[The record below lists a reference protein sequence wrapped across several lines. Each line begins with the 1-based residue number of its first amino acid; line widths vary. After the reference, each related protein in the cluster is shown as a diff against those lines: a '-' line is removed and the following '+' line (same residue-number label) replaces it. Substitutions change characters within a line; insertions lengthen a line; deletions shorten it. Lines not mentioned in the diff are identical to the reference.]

1 MICRNCGNEMR
12 EDARFCPHCGAMN
25 APAPE
30 GGLPQGAPSYSSAA
44 PAWEG
49 PEGGGRKKKTGL
61 FIGVGVA
68 VVAVIALVAVFA
80 GGLFSNPKKQVE
92 AAFVKSAA
100 AYAQV
105 EKALNLPDTAQWQRE
120 QNISQYLTL
129 ALKDINSGLI
139 GYDMSALS
147 GLEVLLSASYNG
159 GDRYAAFDLT
169 ANWAEEE
176 LLSLSMT
183 ASDPYLSFNSPQ
195 LTGNTHYGVNTET
208 LGADL
213 AKMTG
218 DDSMKDLSFNLFDLV
233 DMMLER
239 VDQEKLEQDITA
251 ANKTLWEEAQ
261 VKKTGAKTLDL
272 NGTETKTT
280 AFRVT
285 FPQEALEGYADAL
298 VEVMSAM
305 SYYDLYEELYRS
317 MGMPQDQID
326 EIMDAL
332 EELDPYGALADDLK
346 DAIGEAG
353 DLELE
358 VCLSGGYVS
367 ALLYEGEIDGTDL
380 ALALYLGGG
389 EAYVDDLSLEL
400 EVDGVKLT
408 VKSTGDHGGRSG
420 VFTDK
425 TTIKG
430 SLLGLT
436 SLNSDL
442 RYEPHR
448 YDPQKFNDNFSWEL
462 SIPGAGSLEMAGAL
476 DISEVRFDLDLDDVT
491 LKVMGADVC
500 TLSLSYLVEHRA
512 VHGGVPPT
520 FQSLTQ
526 MDQMELMTAALD
538 VQSRAEAWAA
548 EMEELFTSRL
558 PAELLYGMMY

>member
-100 AYAQV
+100 AYVQA

-183 ASDPYLSFNSPQ
+183 ASDPYLWFNSPQ

-213 AKMTG
+213 TAMTG
-218 DDSMKDLSFNLFDLV
+218 DDSMKDVSFNLFDLV
-233 DMMLER
+233 DTVLER

-298 VEVMSAM
+298 VKVMSAM

-332 EELDPYGALADDLK
+332 EELDPYAALADDLK

-353 DLELE
+353 GLELE

-380 ALALYLGGG
+380 SLALYLGGG

-520 FQSLTQ
+520 FQSLTR
-526 MDQMELMTAALD
+526 MDPMELMTAALD

-548 EMEELFTSRL
+548 EMEALFVSRL
-558 PAELLYGMMY
+558 PAELLYGTMY

>member
-1 MICRNCGNEMR
+1 MTCRNCGQEIN
-12 EDARFCPHCGAMN
+12 DASVFCPHCGATQALSPESPRN
-25 APAPE
+25 AAS
-30 GGLPQGAPSYSSAA
+30 GSAA

-49 PEGGGRKKKTGL
+49 PEGGGNRKKTGL
-61 FIGVGVA
+61 FIGIGAA

-100 AYAQV
+100 AYTQAWN
-105 EKALNLPDTAQWQRE
+105 KLDLPDTAQWQRDQE
-120 QNISQYLTL
+120 ITQSI
-129 ALKDINSGLI
+129 ALELKSINSSLV

-147 GLEVLLSASYNG
+147 GLKLGMSASYNG
-159 GDRYAAFDLT
+159 PDRYASLQLMAG
-169 ANWAEEE
+169 WAEDD

-183 ASDPYLSFNSPQ
+183 ASDAYLCLNSPQ
-195 LTGNTHYGVNTET
+195 LTGDAHYGADTET

-213 AKMTG
+213 AKLTG

-233 DMMLER
+233 DTVLEK
-239 VDQEKLEQDITA
+239 VDQEKLEQDMKA
-251 ANKTLWEEAQ
+251 ANKALWEQAQ

-272 NGTETKTT
+272 NGTEAKT
-280 AFRVT
+280 AAYRVT
-285 FPQEALEGYADAL
+285 FPQEALEDYADAL
-298 VEVMSAM
+298 AEVISAM
-305 SYYDLYEELYRS
+305 NSYDLYKELYRS

-326 EIMDAL
+326 EIIGAL
-332 EELDPYGALADDLK
+332 EELDPYGALADNLK

-353 DLELE
+353 GLELE
-358 VCLSGGYVS
+358 VCLSGGYLS

-380 ALALYLGGG
+380 SLALYLGGG

-400 EVDGVKLT
+400 EADGEAIT
-408 VKSTGDHGGRSG
+408 VKSTGDHGGKSG

-425 TTIKG
+425 TTVKG

-476 DISEVRFDLDLDDVT
+476 DSSEVRFDLDLDDVT

-500 TLSLSYLVEHRA
+500 TLSLSYLAENQA
-512 VHGGVPPT
+512 VRGGVPANFRSVT
-520 FQSLTQ
+520 R
-526 MDQMELMTAALD
+526 MDPMELMTAALD

-558 PAELLYGMMY
+558 PDELLYGMMYY

>member
-49 PEGGGRKKKTGL
+49 PEGGGKKKKTGI

-100 AYAQV
+100 AYVQA

-183 ASDPYLSFNSPQ
+183 ASDPYLWFNSPQ

-213 AKMTG
+213 TAMTG
-218 DDSMKDLSFNLFDLV
+218 DGSMKDVSFNLFDLV
-233 DMMLER
+233 DTVLEKM
-239 VDQEKLEQDITA
+239 DQEKLEQDITA
-251 ANKTLWEEAQ
+251 ANKALWEEAQ
-261 VKKTGAKTLDL
+261 VKKTGAKTLNL

-353 DLELE
+353 GLELE
-358 VCLSGGYVS
+358 ICLSGGYVS

-380 ALALYLGGG
+380 SLALYLGGG

-520 FQSLTQ
+520 FQSLTR
-526 MDQMELMTAALD
+526 MDPMELMTAALD

-548 EMEELFTSRL
+548 EMEELFVSRL

>member
-176 LLSLSMT
+176 LLSLSMA
-183 ASDPYLSFNSPQ
+183 ASDPYLWFNSPQ

-213 AKMTG
+213 TAMTG
-218 DDSMKDLSFNLFDLV
+218 DDSMKDVSFNLFDLV
-233 DMMLER
+233 DTVLER
-239 VDQEKLEQDITA
+239 ADQEKLEQDITA
-251 ANKTLWEEAQ
+251 ANKALWEEAQ

-353 DLELE
+353 GLELE

-389 EAYVDDLSLEL
+389 EEYVDDLSLEL
-400 EVDGVKLT
+400 EVDGEAIT

-520 FQSLTQ
+520 FQSLTR
-526 MDQMELMTAALD
+526 MDPMELMTAALD

-548 EMEELFTSRL
+548 EMEELFVSRL
-558 PAELLYGMMY
+558 PAELLYGTMY

>member
-49 PEGGGRKKKTGL
+49 PEGGGRKKKTGI

-183 ASDPYLSFNSPQ
+183 ASDPYLWFNSPQ

-213 AKMTG
+213 TAMTG
-218 DDSMKDLSFNLFDLV
+218 DGSMKDVSFNLFDLV
-233 DMMLER
+233 DTVLEKM
-239 VDQEKLEQDITA
+239 DQEKLEQDITA
-251 ANKTLWEEAQ
+251 ANKALWEEAQ
-261 VKKTGAKTLDL
+261 VKKTGAKTLNL

-358 VCLSGGYVS
+358 ICLSGGYVS

-380 ALALYLGGG
+380 SLALYLGGG

-476 DISEVRFDLDLDDVT
+476 DISEVRFALDLDDVT

-520 FQSLTQ
+520 FQSLTR
-526 MDQMELMTAALD
+526 MDPMELMTAALD

-548 EMEELFTSRL
+548 EMEELFVSRL